1 MSPRETFPVEG
12 PETTLRAAHGGNQL
26 TGIEPMDLTPHIIQL
41 IDLALAE
48 DLGGGD
54 ITTEATISEGSRSVA
69 AVRAKEDLVLAGLP
83 VFKAVFERLGTG
95 VTFQDE
101 KEDGKLVS
109 KGELITR
116 VTGPTRTLLSGERTA
131 LNFLMRLSGIATLT
145 ASCVKQVSETKAVVV
160 DTRKTTPGWRS
171 LEKYAVRMGGGR
183 NHRFSLSDGVLIKDN
198 HISAAGGI
206 TEAVS
211 RARQRAPHTARI
223 EVEVRDSAQIAEA
236 LAAGVDVLLFDNM
249 TPDQA
254 ATSVSL
260 VSGRALIEV
269 SGNMRPDTI
278 GRYAAAGVD
287 LISMGFLTHSAR
299 SVDINM
305 KIETR

>member
-1 MSPRETFPVEG
+1 M
-12 PETTLRAAHGGNQL
+12 Q
-26 TGIEPMDLTPHIIQL
+26 LTPHVIAL

-54 ITTEATISEGSRSVA
+54 ITTEATIPEDSRSVA

-83 VFKAVFERLGTG
+83 VFTAVFARLGGG
-95 VTFQDE
+95 VSFTDE
-101 KEDGKLVS
+101 KHDGDSVA

-116 VTGPTRTLLSGERTA
+116 VSGPTQTLLSGERTG

-145 ASCVKQVSETKAVVV
+145 RQCVERIAGTKAFIV
-160 DTRKTTPGWRS
+160 DTRKTTPGWRA

-198 HISAAGGI
+198 HITAAGSI
-206 TEAVS
+206 TNAVA
-211 RARQRAPHTARI
+211 RARWRAPHTTRV
-223 EVEVRDSAQIAEA
+223 EVEVKNAAEIDEA
-236 LAAGVDVLLFDNM
+236 LAVRADILLLDNM
-249 TPDQA
+249 TPEQA
-254 ATSVSL
+254 ASSVSL
-260 VSGRALIEV
+260 ISGRALVEV

-278 GRYAAAGVD
+278 AGYAGIGVD
-287 LISMGFLTHSAR
+287 FISMGFLTHSAR

-305 KIETR
+305 KLDKP

>member
-1 MSPRETFPVEG
+1 ME
-12 PETTLRAAHGGNQL
+12 
-26 TGIEPMDLTPHIIQL
+26 LTPHINAL
-41 IDLALAE
+41 IDMALTE
-48 DLGGGD
+48 DLGSGD
-54 ITTEATISEGSRSVA
+54 ITTEATISEDSRSSA

-83 VFKAVFERLGTG
+83 VFRAVFNRFGEG

-101 KEDGKLVS
+101 KRDGASVS

-116 VTGPTRTLLSGERTA
+116 VSGPTRMLLSGERTA

-145 ASCVKQVSETKAVVV
+145 ALCVQRVAGTRAVIV
-160 DTRKTTPGWRS
+160 DTRKTTPGWRA

-198 HISAAGGI
+198 HIAAAGGI
-206 TEAVS
+206 AEAIE

-223 EVEVRDSAQIAEA
+223 EVEVKNTDEINEA
-236 LAAGVDVLLFDNM
+236 LAAGVDVLLLDNM
-249 TPDQA
+249 TPEQA
-254 ATSVSL
+254 AASVSL
-260 VSGRALIEV
+260 VSGRALIEA

-278 GRYAAAGVD
+278 GGYAKAGVD

-305 KIETR
+305 KIETQ

>member
-1 MSPRETFPVEG
+1 M
-12 PETTLRAAHGGNQL
+12 Q
-26 TGIEPMDLTPHIIQL
+26 LTPHVIAL

-54 ITTEATISEGSRSVA
+54 ITTESTVPEDSRSAA

-83 VFKAVFERLGTG
+83 VFKAVFDRLGRG
-95 VTFQDE
+95 VTFTDE
-101 KEDGKLVS
+101 KGDGQAV
-109 KGELITR
+109 GRGDVITR
-116 VTGPTRTLLSGERTA
+116 VAGPTGTLLSGERIA

-145 ASCVKQVSETKAVVV
+145 AACVREVAGTGAVIV
-160 DTRKTTPGWRS
+160 DTRKTTPGWRA

-198 HISAAGGI
+198 HITAAGGI
-206 TEAVS
+206 TPAVD
-211 RARQRAPHTARI
+211 RARSRAPHTARI
-223 EVEVRDSAQIAEA
+223 EVEVKNDAEISEA
-236 LAAGVDVLLFDNM
+236 LAAGVDVLLLDNM
-249 TPDQA
+249 TPEQA
-254 ATSVSL
+254 AESVSL

-278 GRYAAAGVD
+278 GGYARAGVD

-305 KIETR
+305 KIGT

>member
-1 MSPRETFPVEG
+1 ME
-12 PETTLRAAHGGNQL
+12 
-26 TGIEPMDLTPHIIQL
+26 LTPHVIAL
-41 IDLALAE
+41 IDLALTE
-48 DLGGGD
+48 DLGSGD
-54 ITTEATISEGSRSVA
+54 ITTEATISEDSRSAA

-83 VFKAVFERLGTG
+83 VFRAVFNRLGEG
-95 VTFQDE
+95 VTFQDA
-101 KEDGKLVS
+101 KRDGSSIS

-116 VTGPTRTLLSGERTA
+116 VSGPTRMLLSGERTA

-145 ASCVKQVSETKAVVV
+145 ALCVQRVAGTKAAIV
-160 DTRKTTPGWRS
+160 DTRKTTPGWRA

-198 HISAAGGI
+198 HITAAGGI
-206 TEAVS
+206 AEAVG

-223 EVEVRDSAQIAEA
+223 EVEVRNTEEINEA
-236 LAAGVDVLLFDNM
+236 LAAGVDVLLLDNM
-249 TPDQA
+249 TPEQA
-254 ATSVSL
+254 AASVSL

-278 GRYAAAGVD
+278 GGYAKAGVD

-305 KIETR
+305 KIETQ